1 MDLWLLVSIHICA
14 SGTKGPCCSHLKVVW
29 YISER
34 CVFVVFTLL
43 THESLSLKSRMQV
56 LAFAD
61 DVFQAPSISSNN
73 SSTTISA
80 RRRKN
85 NDKKTVLI
93 KLFKGRDEEEF
104 LMHARARYNEV
115 RLLKPKASR
124 SESGEQ
130 YLLARGFKGVGGGGN
145 EGGGEV

>member
-1 MDLWLLVSIHICA
+1 
-14 SGTKGPCCSHLKVVW
+14 
-29 YISER
+29 
-34 CVFVVFTLL
+34 
-43 THESLSLKSRMQV
+43 MQV

-61 DVFQAPSISSNN
+61 DAFQGPSSSTSNN
-73 SSTTISA
+73 PATST

-85 NDKKTVLI
+85 NKKTVLI

-104 LMHARARYNEV
+104 LTHARARYTEV

-130 YLLARGFKGVGGGGN
+130 YLLARGFKGVGANGN

>member
-1 MDLWLLVSIHICA
+1 M
-14 SGTKGPCCSHLKVVW
+14 
-29 YISER
+29 
-34 CVFVVFTLL
+34 
-43 THESLSLKSRMQV
+43 

-61 DVFQAPSISSNN
+61 DVFQAPSSSNNN
-73 SSTTISA
+73 SSTATSS
-80 RRRKN
+80 RGRKS

-104 LMHARARYNEV
+104 LTHARARYNEV

-130 YLLARGFKGVGGGGN
+130 YLLARGFKGLGGASGN

>member
-1 MDLWLLVSIHICA
+1 M
-14 SGTKGPCCSHLKVVW
+14 
-29 YISER
+29 
-34 CVFVVFTLL
+34 
-43 THESLSLKSRMQV
+43 

-61 DVFQAPSISSNN
+61 DVFQGPSSSNDS
-73 SSTTISA
+73 SSTNSSA
-80 RRRKN
+80 RRRKSN
-85 NDKKTVLI
+85 NTKTVLI

-104 LMHARARYNEV
+104 LTHARARYNEV

-130 YLLARGFKGVGGGGN
+130 YLLARGFKGLRGASGN